1 MHTIYSFIAFLCSGN
16 SLKMAKITTT
26 MRKTDKCGIMTLQ
39 EVQALGHKCRKCPKV
54 ERQSR
59 KKKPIHKW
67 NHLYYQPPSVL
78 NSVPKHTRTKLGH
91 AIYKELLCKPCVKT
105 FHTEIGLK
113 IHTSEI
119 HNQEVS
125 FASKVINNMK
135 INLNNNIGYP
145 KKNENYANL
154 RRSLRKS
161 ESKVNNDDDDD
172 DLAIISETI
181 SRDYSTKQRKIISNI
196 GHKKV
201 DNNDNDDIEIISE
214 TILNTDDVLEEKVE
228 NDDTNDIEVIDEA
241 MSNPDEILEEVEKI
255 LDSRTKNGQ
264 TEYLLSW
271 KGFGIEENTW
281 EPLENLACPELIES
295 FENEKKNHNNEEAVV
310 LDKDE
315 YIEEDITKND
325 ISDIDD
331 VNNLNK
337 DEAYNT
343 SDDFL
348 SVVDAINKEL
358 DTSKGYPEE
367 NNEKRFS
374 KRERRNLINDAGF
387 NESKR
392 QKLTRKIDYTSVV
405 DID

>member
-1 MHTIYSFIAFLCSGN
+1 MV
-16 SLKMAKITTT
+16 KITTI
-26 MRKTDKCGIMTLQ
+26 MKKTNKYGIMTLE
-39 EVQALGHKCRKCPKV
+39 EVQALGHKCRKCPKI

-67 NHLYYQPPSVL
+67 NHLYFQPPTVL

-91 AIYKELLCKPCVKT
+91 SIYKELLCKPCVRT

-119 HNQEVS
+119 HNQDVS
-125 FASKVINNMK
+125 FASKVINNVK

-145 KKNENYANL
+145 KKNENYTNL

-172 DLAIISETI
+172 LTIISETI
-181 SRDYSTKQRKIISNI
+181 SRDYSIKQRKIISNK

-214 TILNTDDVLEEKVE
+214 TVLNKDDVLEKTVE
-228 NDDTNDIEVIDEA
+228 NDDINDIEVIEA
-241 MSNPDEILEEVEKI
+241 NPDEILEEVEKI
-255 LDSRTKNGQ
+255 LDSRTNNGH

-271 KGFGIEENTW
+271 KGFGPEENTW

-295 FENEKKNHNNEEAVV
+295 FENERKSHSEDAVI
-310 LDKDE
+310 LDKEE
-315 YIEEDITKND
+315 YIEKDITKND
-325 ISDIDD
+325 ISDLDD
-331 VNNLNK
+331 VNDLNK
-337 DEAYNT
+337 DEANST

-358 DTSKGYPEE
+358 DTSKGNPKE

-374 KRERRNLINDAGF
+374 KRERRNLNNDAGF

-392 QKLTRKIDYTSVV
+392 QKLHYTSVV